1 MSSPETQAAKRLFT
15 VNEFCAAYGTGR
27 SKTYDLIR
35 RGLLKARKL
44 DGKTMIRAEDA
55 EAFVE
60 RLPPALGA
68 LGPCPGRRRSLTQD

>member
-1 MSSPETQAAKRLFT
+1 MHAPEAPTAKRLLT
-15 VNEFCAAYGTGR
+15 INQFCAAYRAGR

-35 RGLLKARKL
+35 RGLLKACKL

-68 LGPCPGRRRSLTQD
+68 SGPHPGRRRFL